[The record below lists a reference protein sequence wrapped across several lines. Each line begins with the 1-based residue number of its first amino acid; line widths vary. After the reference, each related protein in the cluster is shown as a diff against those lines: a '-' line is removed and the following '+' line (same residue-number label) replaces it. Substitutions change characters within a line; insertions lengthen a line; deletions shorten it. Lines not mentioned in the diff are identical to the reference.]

1 MNIKQA
7 NIILE
12 KINRLYKSMTLDPSN
27 IDEFEQD
34 LMLSYIR
41 QLHEAFSSDEKPV
54 KKAKAE
60 LPPIVNIPKQEPKSE
75 PKPEAIP
82 EPKIAK
88 QEVKPTPPPAPK
100 PKEVKFEVPP
110 AESKPSPAAS
120 SKAEPSI
127 VAPSL
132 SKEDFSELFDQKQ
145 AKELSEKLSEL
156 PISDLTKAMGLNE
169 KIFTINELFGGDGKA
184 FDTMLKTLNT
194 FNNFDQARAYISENI
209 ANQYDWTNKEKKKKA
224 INLIK
229 LIRRRYN

>member
-27 IDEFEQD
+27 IDEFEQE

-41 QLHEAFSSDEKPV
+41 QLHQSFSPEV
-54 KKAKAE
+54 KAKKKKKQKTE
-60 LPPIVNIPKQEPKSE
+60 LPPIVNIPKQEPDPL
-75 PKPEAIP
+75 PKPK
-82 EPKIAK
+82 PKA
-88 QEVKPTPPPAPK
+88 VKPKPKATPPPKSK
-100 PKEVKFEVPP
+100 PKEVKIETPP
-110 AESKPSPAAS
+110 AESKPNP
-120 SKAEPSI
+120 
-127 VAPSL
+127 APSPKPEAPKVVV
-132 SKEDFSELFDQKQ
+132 STPSEDFSELFNQKE

-156 PISDLTKAMGLNE
+156 PIKDLTKAMGLNE

-184 FDTMLKTLNT
+184 FDTALKTLNT
-194 FNNFDQARAYISENI
+194 FNSFDQARAYLSENF
-209 ANQYDWTNKEKKKKA
+209 AGQYKWTSRNKKKKA

>member
-41 QLHEAFSSDEKPV
+41 QLQDAFSSRGKT
-54 KKAKAE
+54 KKKSKTE
-60 LPPIVNIPKQEPKSE
+60 LPSIVHIPKQESKPEPKVESPPEPKVIKQEPKS
-75 PKPEAIP
+75 
-82 EPKIAK
+82 
-88 QEVKPTPPPAPK
+88 TPPPEPE
-100 PKEVKFEVPP
+100 PKEVKMEQPTP
-110 AESKPSPAAS
+110 ESKPTPAPTQNPGAS
-120 SKAEPSI
+120 NAS
-127 VAPSL
+127 PSL
-132 SKEDFSELFDQKQ
+132 SKEDFNELFDQKQ
-145 AKELSEKLSEL
+145 AKELSEKLGEL
-156 PISDLTKAMGLNE
+156 PIKDLTKAMGLNE

-184 FDTMLKTLNT
+184 FDTALKTLNT
-194 FNNFDQARAYISENI
+194 FNSFEQAKAYLSENI
-209 ANQYDWTNKEKKKKA
+209 AGQYDWTEKGKKKKA